1 VAARAHRAARLT
13 GRLAFALLLLVASL
27 LGRGHASYA
36 EAGPCDL
43 TKSLEKCGGA
53 GSDGTAYTGVIAIP
67 GLSGSGGSAGGTSGG
82 GCTDCEWVVVPACLP
97 NGPRPGQDA
106 MCAGAATSCA
116 ARGEEGILM
125 RAYMRHEGGAWQMMG
140 TFCTGGGDAVV
151 TVADVLPLAG
161 QEYRERMRPGAAA
174 FGFEPDGGQVVNIPT
189 FFTAS
194 GTGPMTATFGPDAV
208 RMTITATP
216 AYVWDFGDGATLE
229 TRSPGGPAPD
239 GDVTHTYTSA
249 ATRHVTLTTR
259 WSAEFTVVTAMG
271 TFGPFA
277 IGGPPVAPSTARD
290 VVVRE
295 APAELVS
302 R

>member
-1 VAARAHRAARLT
+1 V
-13 GRLAFALLLLVASL
+13 ALLACLAGVFATPATASTTC
-27 LGRGHASYA
+27 GPG
-36 EAGPCDL
+36 EA
-43 TKSLEKCGGA
+43 LESCGGA
-53 GSDGTAYTGVIAIP
+53 GSDGSTYTGVIAIP
-67 GLSGSGGSAGGTSGG
+67 GLHGKGGSHGSASGG
-82 GCTDCEWVVVPACLP
+82 GCTDCEWLIVPACP
-97 NGPRPGQDA
+97 SNGPQPGMDA
-106 MCAGAATSCA
+106 MCTGAATSCVS
-116 ARGEEGILM
+116 RGEEGILM
-125 RAYMRHEGGAWQMMG
+125 RAFMRHADGAWQMMG
-140 TFCTGGGDAVV
+140 TYCTGAAGAVV
-151 TVADVLPLAG
+151 TVADVAPQAG
-161 QEYRERMRPGAAA
+161 QAYREQMRPGAAT
-174 FGFEPDGGQVVNIPT
+174 FGFEPDAGQVVNIPT

-194 GTGPMTATFGPDAV
+194 GAEPMSASFGPDAV

-229 TRSPGGPAPD
+229 TQSRGGPAPD

-277 IGGPPVAPSTARD
+277 IGGPPVAPSTSRE

-295 APAELVS
+295 ARADLVS